1 MKNNIKVERAINNL
15 TQEEL
20 ATRVGVTR
28 QAINAVERGKY
39 IPSAV
44 LAMKIAR
51 IFNKTVEEIFI
62 LEETD

>member
-28 QAINAVERGKY
+28 QAINAVERDKY

>member
-1 MKNNIKVERAINNL
+1 MKNNIKVERAINDL